1 MLNINFVP
9 DDYVQNNESR
19 RTNLMYLVLFV
30 IVMVSLGG
38 TFATIKM
45 RQRAL
50 DAEEALVNDKL
61 SRAQEAILQFE
72 QLQTRR
78 KEMMKTALTTAELI
92 ESVPRSVLLASMTND
107 LPPGV
112 SLLKLKLIQKDPK
125 KTSSNTPVSN
135 YQKAQA
141 SQTDDISANISREKS
156 LETHINI
163 EGVAPS
169 DRQVAAY
176 IQSLNNS
183 SLLDS
188 VALVESKE
196 HEIEDTVFR
205 RFKLSAMLSKE
216 IHLSR
221 EDMEKIKTAHQS
233 APKSF

>member
-45 RQRAL
+45 RQSAL

-61 SRAQEAILQFE
+61 ADAQEAILQFE
-72 QLQTRR
+72 QLQTSR

-92 ESVPRSVLLASMTND
+92 ESVPRSVVLASMTND
-107 LPPGV
+107 LPKGV
-112 SLLKLKLIQKDPK
+112 SLLRLKLIQKEPK
-125 KTSSNTPVSN
+125 KSSSTVQISN

-141 SQTDDISANISREKS
+141 VQGDEISANISREKS

-169 DRQVAAY
+169 DRQVASY
-176 IQSLNNS
+176 IQSLS
-183 SLLDS
+183 ASAMLDS

-196 HEIEDTVFR
+196 HKIEDTVFR

-216 IHLSR
+216 IHLSK
-221 EDMEKIKTAHQS
+221 EDMQKIKTAHQN
-233 APKSF
+233 APKTF

>member
-1 MLNINFVP
+1 MININFVP

-19 RTNLMYLVLFV
+19 RTNLIYLVLFV
-30 IVMVSLGG
+30 IVMVSIGG

-50 DAEEALVNDKL
+50 DTEEALVNDKL
-61 SRAQEAILQFE
+61 ARAQEAILQFE
-72 QLQTRR
+72 QLQTKR

-92 ESVPRSVLLASMTND
+92 ESVPRSVVLASMTND
-107 LPPGV
+107 LPQGV
-112 SLLKLKLIQKDPK
+112 SLLRLKLIQKEPK
-125 KTSSNTPVSN
+125 KDSSDTQISN

-141 SQTDDISANISREKS
+141 DQEEGIRATISREKS

-176 IQSLNNS
+176 IQSLNTS
-183 SLLDS
+183 SLLDN

-196 HEIEDTVFR
+196 HKIEDTMFR
-205 RFKLSAMLSKE
+205 RFKLSAVLSKE
-216 IHLSR
+216 VHLSK
-221 EDMEKIKTAHQS
+221 EDMQKIKTLHQN
-233 APKSF
+233 APNSF